1 MHVCA
6 GLSFWTSPF
15 LLYSC
20 LAQVSPMAILKLCIG
35 HARSRGR
42 RLRFLTRK
50 VSQANYRRVSRIVIR
65 RVVKGGFNARVIW
78 RGARLSI
85 SPVLPVLDDD
95 VDASP
100 PPSLPSMSC
109 DDWRIDEWL
118 EWETEHLRSI
128 AGNSP
133 PRADPYRWLRH
144 R

>member
-1 MHVCA
+1 
-6 GLSFWTSPF
+6 
-15 LLYSC
+15 
-20 LAQVSPMAILKLCIG
+20 MAVLKLCIG

-50 VSQANYRRVSRIVIR
+50 VSQANYRRVSRILIR
-65 RVVKGGFNARVIW
+65 RLVKGGFNARVIW

-95 VDASP
+95 VDT
-100 PPSLPSMSC
+100 SLPSSLRTLSC
-109 DDWRIDEWL
+109 NLICNNGHVDAWL
-118 EWETEHLRSI
+118 ESLDRDTEHLQTI

-144 R
+144 Q